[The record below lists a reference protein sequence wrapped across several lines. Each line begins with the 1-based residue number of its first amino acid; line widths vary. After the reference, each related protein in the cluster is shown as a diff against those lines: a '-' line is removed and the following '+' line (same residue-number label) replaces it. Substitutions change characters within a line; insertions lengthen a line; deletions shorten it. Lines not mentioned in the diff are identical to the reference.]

1 MKIRNSYMPTK
12 ITKCTEKGQITLPKK
27 WRELF
32 DTDSFIVDF
41 DNKQLIVR
49 PIEMAKLNEEIVF
62 DADRDNQGKGIPI
75 DEMIKLLKKSRNG

>member
-1 MKIRNSYMPTK
+1 MPTK

-75 DEMIKLLKKSRNG
+75 DEMIKMLKKSRNG

>member
-1 MKIRNSYMPTK
+1 MPTK

>member
-1 MKIRNSYMPTK
+1 MPTK

-49 PIEMAKLNEEIVF
+49 PIEMAKLNEGIVF

-75 DEMIKLLKKSRNG
+75 AEMIKMLKKSRNG